1 MILFNVFL
9 EFCNTRY
16 LDLLCLFQE
25 QEQEVEREMEAEAER
40 AEAEAEHG
48 TLDVGEIRELITQ
61 LAVLGVTDADIE

>member
-1 MILFNVFL
+1 LILFNVFL
-9 EFCNTRY
+9 EFCTTRY
-16 LDLLCLFQE
+16 LDLLYLFQE
-25 QEQEVEREMEAEAER
+25 QEQEVER

>member
-9 EFCNTRY
+9 EFCTTRY
-16 LDLLCLFQE
+16 LDLLYLFQE
-25 QEQEVEREMEAEAER
+25 QEQEVEREMEAER